1 MNLIDIDID
10 RHGSKLICIKYGHY
24 INSEDDTCMEKLVIN
39 GGNPL
44 FGNVNINGAK
54 NAAVAILPAA
64 ILASKEVCTI
74 ENVPNIE
81 DINCLEI
88 ILKYLGC
95 KVETSCNSI
104 KIDSTNIVT
113 TNATIPEVR
122 NMRASYYLLGALLS
136 RFKKARVELPGGC
149 PIGDRP
155 IDQHIKGFEA
165 LGATVTIEHGA
176 VNLYAEKLIG
186 TTIYFDVVS
195 VGATINIMLAAVL
208 AEGVTVLENAAKE
221 PHVVDVANFLNTMGA
236 NVKGAGTDVI
246 KITGVSEL
254 SGCNYSV
261 IPDQIEAGTFMIATA
276 ACGGEVELNNV
287 IPKHLE
293 SISAKL
299 VEMGVEVIEEDDRV
313 TVKSE
318 NNLKGV
324 NIKTL
329 PYPGFPTDVQQPMS
343 TLLTM
348 AEGRSIVNESIYE
361 SRFKHI
367 DELKKMG
374 ANVKIE
380 GRIAIID
387 GVEKLYGTSVK
398 ATDLRAGAALVIAG
412 LAAQGKT
419 EVEGIEHI
427 DRGYLYIEEKFKA
440 LGADISRVGM

>member
-1 MNLIDIDID
+1 MYINIDLIKDIN
-10 RHGSKLICIKYGHY
+10 
-24 INSEDDTCMEKLVIN
+24 NSEDDTYMEKLIIN
-39 GGNPL
+39 GGKEL
-44 FGNVNINGAK
+44 FGSVSINGAK

-64 ILASKEVCTI
+64 ILASKDICVI
-74 ENVPNIE
+74 DNVPNIE
-81 DINCLEI
+81 DINSLES

-95 KVETSCNSI
+95 KVEKGNNTI

-122 NMRASYYLLGALLS
+122 KMRASYYLLGALLS

-165 LGATVTIEHGA
+165 LGAKVTIEHGA
-176 VNLYAEKLIG
+176 VNITAEKLVG
-186 TTIYFDVVS
+186 STIYFDVVS
-195 VGATINIMLAAVL
+195 VGATINIMLAATL
-208 AEGVTVLENAAKE
+208 AEGVTILENAAKE

-236 NVKGAGTDVI
+236 KVKGAGTDVI

-254 SGCNYSV
+254 TGCNYSV
-261 IPDQIEAGTFMIATA
+261 IPDQIEAGTYMVATA
-276 ACGGEVELNNV
+276 ACGGEVEIKNV

-299 VEMGVEVIEEDDRV
+299 VEMGVEVIEHDDSV
-313 TVKSE
+313 TIKSE
-318 NNLKGV
+318 RNLKGV

-329 PYPGFPTDVQQPMS
+329 PYPGFPTDVQQPM
-343 TLLTM
+343 TVLLSI

-361 SRFKHI
+361 CRFKHM

-374 ANVKIE
+374 ANAKID

-387 GVEKLYGTSVK
+387 GVKSINGAKVK

-412 LAAQGKT
+412 LIAEGVT

-427 DRGYLYIEEKFKA
+427 DRGYPYIEEKFKS
-440 LGADISRVGM
+440 LGADIRRVSK